1 MYSESDLLMLS
12 ALQHLAFCE
21 RQCCLIHVEQAW
33 SENRLTA
40 EGRIL
45 HERVHE
51 QETESRGDMII
62 VRGLKLRS
70 LRLGLSGIAD
80 VVEFHKSEE
89 GAGVRLPGK
98 KDFWRVY
105 PVEYKRGKPKKDGS
119 DEIQLCGQAFC
130 LEEMTGAKI
139 ETGALYYGS
148 QHKRHEVVF
157 NEELRNKTET
167 IAKRL
172 HELVAAAV
180 TPKAIYEKKCENCS
194 LIDMCLPEAGKKR
207 SVEKYLK
214 DIFDLTPA
222 PQRQPH
228 PFVPSPEVRGE

>member
-51 QETESRGDMII
+51 QETESRGDVVI

-80 VVEFHKSEE
+80 VVEFHKVEE
-89 GAGVRLPGK
+89 NTGVCLPGK
-98 KDFWRVY
+98 KGFWRVY

-139 ETGALYYGS
+139 ESGALYYGS
-148 QHKRHEVVF
+148 QHKRHEVLF
-157 NEELRNKTET
+157 TGELRNKTEAM
-167 IAKRL
+167 AKRL
-172 HELVAAAV
+172 HELVSSAV
-180 TPKAIYEKKCENCS
+180 TPKAVYEKKCDNCS
-194 LIDMCLPEAGKKR
+194 LVDVCMPEAGRKK
-207 SVEKYLK
+207 SMEEYLEEVLPHPPAPQG
-214 DIFDLTPA
+214 DLTPL
-222 PQRQPH
+222 
-228 PFVPSPEVRGE
+228 SPLLK

>member
-51 QETESRGDMII
+51 QETESRGDVII

-80 VVEFHKSEE
+80 VVEFHKVEE
-89 GAGVRLPGK
+89 GTGVRLPDK
-98 KDFWRVY
+98 KGFWRVY
-105 PVEYKRGKPKKDGS
+105 PVEYKRGRPKKDGS

-130 LEEMTGAKI
+130 LEEMTGAEI
-139 ETGALYYGS
+139 ESGALYYGS
-148 QHKRHEVVF
+148 QHKRHEVMF
-157 NEELRNKTET
+157 TEELRNTTEAM
-167 IAKRL
+167 AKRL

-194 LIDMCLPEAGKKR
+194 LIDVCLPEAGGIKK
-207 SVEKYLK
+207 VEKYLE
-214 DIFDLTPA
+214 
-222 PQRQPH
+222 
-228 PFVPSPEVRGE
+228 EVLRF

>member
-1 MYSESDLLMLS
+1 MFTESDLLMLS

-51 QETESRGDMII
+51 QETESRGDVII

-70 LRLGLSGIAD
+70 LRLGLSGVAD
-80 VVEFHKSEE
+80 VVEFQKVEE
-89 GAGVRLPGK
+89 SDGINLPGRK
-98 KDFWRVY
+98 GKWRVY
-105 PVEYKRGKPKKDGS
+105 PVEYKRGKPKKEGS

-157 NEELRNKTET
+157 NEELRNKTESM
-167 IAKRL
+167 AKRL

-180 TPKAIYEKKCENCS
+180 TPKAVYEKKCDNCS
-194 LIDMCLPEAGKKR
+194 LIDVCMPEAGKKR
-207 SVEKYLK
+207 SVKAYLEGV
-214 DIFDLTPA
+214 LTSPPA
-222 PQRQPH
+222 PQR
-228 PFVPSPEVRGE
+228 G